1 MKKIISAVLAG
12 AMMCSAAVAFAGCGG
27 SKNDSSSKT
36 DDSKAATSDSASTND
51 EATADSAGVN
61 GTLHMAT
68 NAFFEPYEYYE
79 NQKIVGID
87 AEIAEAV
94 CDKLGYSL
102 VIDDMDFD
110 SIITAVQ
117 SGKADFGMAGMTVT
131 EERMA
136 AIDFTDTYTNAIQVI
151 IVKEGSD
158 KVKSTEDLANATIGV
173 QMGTTGDIYV
183 TDFEA
188 EGAVIERFNK
198 GADAVLA
205 LTQDKVDAVVIDN
218 EPAKAFVAQNEGL
231 TILEEPFENEE
242 YAICVAK
249 GSTLTEKINGA
260 LKQLKEEGKID
271 EIIKKYIKA

>member
-27 SKNDSSSKT
+27 SKNDTSSKT

-51 EATADSAGVN
+51 EATADSAGEN

-79 NQKIVGID
+79 NQQIVGID
-87 AEIAEAV
+87 VDIAEAV